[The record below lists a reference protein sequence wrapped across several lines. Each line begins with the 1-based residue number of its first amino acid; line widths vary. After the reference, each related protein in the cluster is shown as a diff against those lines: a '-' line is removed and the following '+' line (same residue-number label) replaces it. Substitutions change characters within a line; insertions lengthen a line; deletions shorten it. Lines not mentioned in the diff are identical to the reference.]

1 MHTYLAAAV
10 ANCNTGSWQQKWQC
24 GWNQPT
30 TGAANAGNFTGH
42 NVLPGLIVLA
52 VIVLVVMA
60 AKKGR
65 GGARSAHAK
74 ASRR

>member
-1 MHTYLAAAV
+1 MHTYLAAAA

-42 NVLPGLIVLA
+42 NVLPGLIVLI

-60 AKKGR
+60 AKKSR
-65 GGARSAHAK
+65 GAWSAPAR

>member
-42 NVLPGLIVLA
+42 NVLPGLLVLA

-60 AKKGR
+60 AKKSR
-65 GGARSAHAK
+65 SGARSAPAK